1 MPATDPWRLDRLASE
16 LVRAR
21 HALSVPLARCSAAFV
36 FRRGWFDLGYARA
49 SDHAR
54 ERLGRSGRWVRDLG
68 MLGGALARLPGL
80 ARALCGDD
88 GGSPI
93 GRVAAGLIGRCATEA
108 TLDAWVLL
116 ARSVP
121 IRELRARVAEAL
133 AGTGGMSGGGADAS
147 IQEGAENEE
156 SDDLTQL
163 LLRVPRPLRAAFD
176 EAHRLHEAVEGRPTD
191 RASFVEA
198 LVGEA
203 SACEPSAGAEA
214 PEPSPADP
222 CSPRRVWN
230 RSRIERY
237 LAEVSGFWRSLETQ
251 DRAPESPEARL
262 ARTVLHRARFLSRQA
277 GEGKPEDLDTQL
289 RALIA
294 LENDLERALGALLA
308 HMAER
313 RAWSALRF
321 SGVGHYGE
329 QRLGMSRA
337 AAESR
342 AWIARVVSRSPAL
355 KESYE
360 SGRLGHEAVLLLGRL
375 FAEWRLSAPEQAAW
389 VGHAEILTI
398 RRLRDEVARAMRL
411 IDEHNPA
418 CPEASV
424 GDSLEE
430 LRAACP
436 GAALGDPIDQQSPA
450 CPCGA
455 LWDPTDGH
463 SPACPRAAL
472 EDPLD
477 EHSSARPG
485 AAPDPVHGSSRRGGS
500 VPTDAQWRAFL
511 VRVPGQSR
519 ERVRRL
525 CALAGATPDVFPG
538 VTLRVKLP
546 LDLAEAFKALVTRRG
561 LASILLEFVE
571 VWDASPPRASDR
583 IYIRDGWR
591 CTAPGCSSRKNLEDH
606 HIRYRSA
613 GGDDKPGN
621 RTCLCRFHHQQG
633 EHGGRTRVTG
643 TAPLGLKWVLRTG
656 AFQNDRAI

>member
-1 MPATDPWRLDRLASE
+1 MISNHARAAGGIGSEAVRTRVPATDPWRLDRLASE

-116 ARSVP
+116 ARSIP

-133 AGTGGMSGGGADAS
+133 ADNGGMSG
-147 IQEGAENEE
+147 EGARTSTPECAENDE
-156 SDDLTQL
+156 SDDLAQVV
-163 LLRVPRPLRAAFD
+163 LRVPRPLRAAFD

-203 SACEPSAGAEA
+203 SAGAGSGSVDA
-214 PEPSPADP
+214 PELSPPDH
-222 CSPRRVWN
+222 CSSREVWD
-230 RSRIERY
+230 RSRIESY
-237 LAEVSGFWRSLETQ
+237 LAEVSGFWRSLEAH
-251 DRAPESPEARL
+251 DRAPESPEAKL
-262 ARTVLHRARFLSRQA
+262 ARTVLHRARFLSRHA
-277 GEGKPEDLDTQL
+277 GEGEAEDLEAQL
-289 RALIA
+289 RALIT

-342 AWIARVVSRSPAL
+342 AWVARVVSRSPAL

-360 SGRLGHEAVLLLGRL
+360 SGRLSHEAVLLLGRL
-375 FAEWRLSAPEQAAW
+375 FTEWRLVGPEQAAW
-389 VGHAEILTI
+389 VEHAEVLTI

-411 IDEHNPA
+411 ADEHSP
-418 CPEASV
+418 
-424 GDSLEE
+424 
-430 LRAACP
+430 ACP
-436 GAALGDPIDQQSPA
+436 GAANRDPIDGP
-450 CPCGA
+450 
-455 LWDPTDGH
+455 
-463 SPACPRAAL
+463 
-472 EDPLD
+472 
-477 EHSSARPG
+477 
-485 AAPDPVHGSSRRGGS
+485 RRGGS

-525 CALAGATPDVFPG
+525 CSLAGATPDVFPG
-538 VTLRVKLP
+538 VTLKLGLP
-546 LDLAEAFKALVTRRG
+546 RDLAEAFQALVAFRG

-571 VWDASPPRASDR
+571 VWDASPPRVSDR

-613 GGDDKPGN
+613 GGDDSPGN

-643 TAPLGLKWVLRTG
+643 TAPLGMKWVFRTG
-656 AFQNDRAI
+656 AFLNDRAI